1 MTHTELKILKTKN
14 RIALLSMR
22 NKENARIVAKL
33 VRQVRSLESRQG

>member
-1 MTHTELKILKTKN
+1 MSHIELKILKNKN

-33 VRQVRSLESRQG
+33 VRRVRNLESRQG